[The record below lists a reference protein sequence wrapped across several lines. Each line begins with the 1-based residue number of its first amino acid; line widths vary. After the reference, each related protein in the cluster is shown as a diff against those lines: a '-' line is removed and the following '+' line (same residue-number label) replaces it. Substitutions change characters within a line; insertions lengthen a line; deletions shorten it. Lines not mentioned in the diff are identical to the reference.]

1 MAQDN
6 DKALLRRRK
15 VQGTWLA
22 REDRRSKGWS
32 MPGLPSPREY
42 EREQT
47 LADFVGEERAPSV
60 FASLRPAFQD
70 AGKLASSIVGNL
82 DLKSDAL
89 LKELERNWTCI
100 MGADNAS
107 QCRPLSVENSAL
119 AIEVFSSAWLYVL
132 NGMKNVFS
140 RRIAE
145 FSAGAVKRIYFVQQG
160 TTRKTSGV

>member
-22 REDRRSKGWS
+22 RVDRRSKGWS
-32 MPGLPSPREY
+32 MPGLPSLREH

-60 FASLRPAFQD
+60 FASLRPAFKD

-89 LKELERNWTCI
+89 LKELARNWTCI
-100 MGADNAS
+100 MGADNAR
-107 QCRPLSVENSAL
+107 QCRPLSVENGAL
-119 AIEVFSSAWLYVL
+119 SIEVFSASWLFAL
-132 NGMKNVFS
+132 NCNKPLITRHVFEITS
-140 RRIAE
+140 
-145 FSAGAVKRIYFVQQG
+145 GAVKRVFLVQQG
-160 TTRKTSGV
+160 ASKKK